1 MKINKKTALIGISSF
16 ILGAAASAA
25 IAAYLWDKKESQRLI
40 KELNRLA
47 YLKEEIET
55 FGEPSAEKVN
65 DFKSGHLDGIA
76 KNLERN
82 DFCNDIDGYGYV
94 ARKCAIM
101 IIRKISESM
110 QDDET
115 LSELAERINSDS
127 VKNYDGLYLL

>member
-1 MKINKKTALIGISSF
+1 MNNRKVAIIGIGSF

-25 IAAYLWDKKESQRLI
+25 IAAYLWDKKETQRLV
-40 KELNRLA
+40 KELNRLTA
-47 YLKEEIET
+47 LKEEIET

-82 DFCNDIDGYGYV
+82 DFCNEIDGYGYM

-101 IIRKISESM
+101 IIRKIAECM
-110 QDDET
+110 KDGET
-115 LSELAERINSDS
+115 LSELTERINDRS
-127 VKNYDGLYLL
+127 VKNYDGLYLM

>member
-1 MKINKKTALIGISSF
+1 MNNRKTAFIGIGSF

-25 IAAYLWDKKESQRLI
+25 IAAYLWDKKETQRLV
-40 KELNRLA
+40 KELDRLA
-47 YLKEEIET
+47 ALKEELET
-55 FGEPSAEKVN
+55 FGEPSREKVN

-82 DFCNDIDGYGYV
+82 DFCNDIDGYGYM

-101 IIRKISESM
+101 IIRKIAECM

-115 LSELAERINSDS
+115 LSELTERINFDS
-127 VKNYDGLYLL
+127 VKNYDDLYLL

>member
-1 MKINKKTALIGISSF
+1 MNNRKTAFIGIGSF

-25 IAAYLWDKKESQRLI
+25 IAAYLWDKKETQRLV

-47 YLKEEIET
+47 ALKEELET
-55 FGEPSAEKVN
+55 FGEPSREKVN

-101 IIRKISESM
+101 IIYFFRGH
-110 QDDET
+110 
-115 LSELAERINSDS
+115 
-127 VKNYDGLYLL
+127 V

>member
-1 MKINKKTALIGISSF
+1 MNNRKTAFIGIGSF

-25 IAAYLWDKKESQRLI
+25 IAAYLWDIKETQRLV
-40 KELNRLA
+40 KELNRLTA
-47 YLKEEIET
+47 LKEEIET
-55 FGEPSAEKVN
+55 FGEPSGEKVN

-101 IIRKISESM
+101 IIRKIAECM

-115 LSELAERINSDS
+115 LSELTERINFDS